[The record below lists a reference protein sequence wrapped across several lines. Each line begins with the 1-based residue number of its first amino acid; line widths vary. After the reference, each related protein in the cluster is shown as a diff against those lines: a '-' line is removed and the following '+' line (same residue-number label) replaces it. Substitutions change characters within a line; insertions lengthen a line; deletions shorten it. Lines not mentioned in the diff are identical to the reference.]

1 MLTRLSSAIL
11 ATLVFAGCGAVVS
24 ATDPEAVPKPVG
36 LELVWRLGGLAN
48 PESAA
53 LSADGAFLYVTNV
66 NGEGEDVDGN
76 GFISRISVD
85 GKMLERNWSIGLD
98 GPKGIARDKDTLYV
112 ADITQLVVIEAATGK
127 PLSRI
132 PLEGATFLNDVA
144 ITPDGRVLVADSG
157 GKRIYAVADGRPSV
171 WIENELL
178 SSINGL
184 LVEPARLIVTT
195 MAGRLLAIDYA
206 SGAITVLAEGLGDGA
221 AAGEF
226 LDGVGKAS
234 GVELGFQRFEARI
247 VRRMSEG
254 GDAGEELLRRCAGG
268 WPDCAGGQAEQR
280 RWQHPGQE
288 FHDASDVS
296 LSLFPALRQ
305 SN

>member
-11 ATLVFAGCGAVVS
+11 ATLVFTGCGPVVS

-112 ADITQLVVIEAATGK
+112 ADITQLVVIEAATGQ

-184 LVEPARLIVTT
+184 LAEPARLIVTT

-206 SGAITVLAEGLGDGA
+206 SGAITVLAEGLGDG
-221 AAGEF
+221 
-226 LDGVGKAS
+226 DGVAP
-234 GVELGFQRFEARI
+234 LGDGRYLVSEWPGLMH
-247 VRRMSEG
+247 VVSPEG
-254 GDAGEELLRRCAGG
+254 GHTSIMDTRAEKRLLNDFLLVDGTLYQPHWDPGEISAYRVTGG
-268 WPDCAGGQAEQR
+268 TP
-280 RWQHPGQE
+280 
-288 FHDASDVS
+288 
-296 LSLFPALRQ
+296 
-305 SN
+305 